1 MLPGSLSRVDEQA
14 PAYCHPADPKA
25 LFDGIHHNEASV
37 HSALNH
43 PRALEECLKRTGV
56 SPAEIANKI
65 DPDGDRRPLHWAAAR
80 GHTQCVQ
87 LLLEAGADPQAL
99 DVHGATAAQLG
110 MWHEECSAL
119 LPSISAYPAA
129 AAIVAAQVAAAAASC
144 CATRSD
150 SFGTS
155 GSCQTSGSCSS
166 SGAASSRSSES
177 RLRPGMKQ
185 MPDGRVVMTKAA
197 KKREARAR
205 REAEAAQREAREDD
219 CLGGALLEALGDER
233 PVAGDSIGG
242 RGRFTAEED
251 AAYLALLNQF
261 GRPKKKENPEAWAA
275 FGKAFPN
282 RSPSSWTAH
291 INAFSQAPS
300 GLWQKRTIGP
310 AERRKA
316 PSGGLYTKAEFVAL
330 YGGRAEWDAAAAG
343 AVGPAAPAAL
353 PGAGGGGRLPHTSG
367 SWWPPLPVL
376 YQPPI
381 SQGGAQAGSS
391 RALPPVSPAVARKL
405 EWWVAAKRRRD
416 FVTSDQ
422 LRAEIMRDAGFNP
435 EDGRPVPGWLPP
447 GPGWFAGGYV

>member
-1 MLPGSLSRVDEQA
+1 
-14 PAYCHPADPKA
+14 
-25 LFDGIHHNEASV
+25 
-37 HSALNH
+37 
-43 PRALEECLKRTGV
+43 
-56 SPAEIANKI
+56 
-65 DPDGDRRPLHWAAAR
+65 
-80 GHTQCVQ
+80 
-87 LLLEAGADPQAL
+87 
-99 DVHGATAAQLG
+99 
-110 MWHEECSAL
+110 
-119 LPSISAYPAA
+119 
-129 AAIVAAQVAAAAASC
+129 
-144 CATRSD
+144 
-150 SFGTS
+150 
-155 GSCQTSGSCSS
+155 
-166 SGAASSRSSES
+166 
-177 RLRPGMKQ
+177 MKQ

-251 AAYLALLNQF
+251 AAYLALLNH
-261 GRPKKKENPEAWAA
+261 
-275 FGKAFPN
+275 
-282 RSPSSWTAH
+282 SWTAH

-300 GLWQKRTIGP
+300 GLWQKRTSGP

-330 YGGRAEWDAAAAG
+330 YGGRAEWDAAAA
-343 AVGPAAPAAL
+343 
-353 PGAGGGGRLPHTSG
+353 
-367 SWWPPLPVL
+367 
-376 YQPPI
+376 
-381 SQGGAQAGSS
+381 GGAQAGSS